1 MKDEKTINLIKS
13 YRERINKYY
22 EIKKA
27 VVLSHDLRDALELN
41 ALWLKEEL
49 NKISNSEIKLIEK
62 HKELLG
68 ESYIYKNLEDTI
80 SITIYD
86 CVRYRYFNKVGDLAD
101 WSPGLK
107 RKRDI
112 KLMEYKCHDVYININ
127 KGKYKYSLK
136 CSDRGLIEKGS
147 IEEVF

>member
-22 EIKKA
+22 EVKRA
-27 VVLSHDLRDALELN
+27 VVLSHDLRDGLEEY
-41 ALWLKEEL
+41 ALWLKKEL
-49 NKISNSEIKLIEK
+49 DKLVGLEINSVEV
-62 HKELLG
+62 HKELVG
-68 ESYIYKNLEDTI
+68 ESYIYNNSGETI
-80 SITIYD
+80 TITIYD
-86 CVRYRYFNKVGDLAD
+86 CLRYRYFNKVGDLAD
-101 WSPGLK
+101 WFPGLK
-107 RKRDI
+107 RKRDMR
-112 KLMEYKCHDVYININ
+112 LMEYKCNDVYIKVN